1 MFRRGVPQDVPEKD
15 YLFLLSQGFID
26 PTHELAIVHPSRIA
40 RAPAN
45 TEVPVIRTGGMG
57 DVLMV
62 LPGLRALAK
71 RFPRLRFTYATSHEF
86 VPLLRDCD
94 FLHRVVPLSDLAG
107 RYSWAIDLRGY
118 SEREGRERFDRP
130 GVFAKYLLNGGE
142 PEDWSYPLVPTEEE
156 RARGREL
163 TGAAIHQRPVI
174 GIVIGSHSQSGMRN
188 WPMTYVEELVELA
201 FAAGMR
207 CVLIDD
213 RVQPLTPRLAAAGC
227 LSLAGHLSISQLMAV
242 VASCDF
248 IVSPDTGVFHLA
260 EALGTRTVGYF
271 TSVPPAARAA
281 HYQHSRTIYAGVSC
295 SPCYH
300 APSCGA
306 PPGSTLCAREVQPVR
321 VWLELEW
328 MGRREPPYH
337 YAAPFSL
344 PEPAAAA
351 PVRFSFQ
358 AA

>member
-1 MFRRGVPQDVPEKD
+1 
-15 YLFLLSQGFID
+15 
-26 PTHELAIVHPSRIA
+26 
-40 RAPAN
+40 
-45 TEVPVIRTGGMG
+45 
-57 DVLMV
+57 
-62 LPGLRALAK
+62 
-71 RFPRLRFTYATSHEF
+71 
-86 VPLLRDCD
+86 
-94 FLHRVVPLSDLAG
+94 
-107 RYSWAIDLRGY
+107 
-118 SEREGRERFDRP
+118 
-130 GVFAKYLLNGGE
+130 
-142 PEDWSYPLVPTEEE
+142 
-156 RARGREL
+156 
-163 TGAAIHQRPVI
+163 
-174 GIVIGSHSQSGMRN
+174 
-188 WPMTYVEELVELA
+188 
-201 FAAGMR
+201 
-207 CVLIDD
+207 
-213 RVQPLTPRLAAAGC
+213 
-227 LSLAGHLSISQLMAV
+227 MAV